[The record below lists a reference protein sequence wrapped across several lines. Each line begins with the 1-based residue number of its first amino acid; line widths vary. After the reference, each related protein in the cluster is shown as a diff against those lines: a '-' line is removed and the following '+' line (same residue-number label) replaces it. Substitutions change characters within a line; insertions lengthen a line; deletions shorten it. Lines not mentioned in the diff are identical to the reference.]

1 MKKILITLILG
12 MLFVMTCHCVYAA
25 TTDEC
30 INNTKDEPRCKDCC
44 DCLDD
49 TAERLSCR
57 DNCQTHDFSLNSDF
71 ITVDAPSSLGP
82 DGDYSA
88 ALDLNTESACREY
101 CDTSSELLCGDRR
114 YCRDACNAK
123 YTGEDDPLIG
133 DIDNSGDV
141 DLKDAI
147 AALQICAGTSVQKTL
162 NLNADVNS
170 DDHLGM
176 EEAIFA
182 VKFTAGFVDEFTLS
196 SIAISDGEISDSYK
210 CETKVNGVEDSIPLS
225 WSNVPDSTG
234 SLAVIMHSY
243 PNPDDTSSVNSYL
256 LLWDIDPS
264 VTGIAH
270 GEADDGSWFMG
281 ANKDGIAVSYTSPCS
296 PGAGTHI
303 YTITLYAL
311 SQTPPSLP
319 DESTADV
326 DYSVLKA
333 AIDTVTT
340 LGTATLTFIDV
351 TE

>member
-1 MKKILITLILG
+1 MKKILITSILG

-30 INNTKDEPRCKDCC
+30 INNTENEPRCKDCC

-49 TAERLSCR
+49 ATERQSCR
-57 DNCQTHDFSLNSDF
+57 GNCQTHDFSLNSDF
-71 ITVDAPSSLGP
+71 ITVDVPSSLGP

-88 ALDLNTESACREY
+88 ALVLNTESACKEY

-123 YTGEDDPLIG
+123 YTGDDPLIG

-147 AALQICAGTSVQKTL
+147 TALQICAGTSVQKTL

-182 VKFTAGFVDEFTLS
+182 VKFTAGLVDEFTLS

-243 PNPDDTSSVNSYL
+243 PNSDDTSVNSYL

-319 DESTADV
+319 DESTTDV